1 MMASRSFFIQ
11 SQEAAQ
17 RHVALLARGLKSIAI
32 VALVGGAGCAVMAIL
47 LDHFLGTPG
56 PQPNAVPGARELSG
70 ITFVAW
76 FMAAAMLLFSCL
88 YFVAGWGLSRRKAW
102 ARYAAAAT
110 FVAKVL
116 LCVWLGRGSLGAM
129 LVFLVIA
136 SWDFYGL
143 WVLLSKE
150 TEQFLSSPK
159 TTQASIK
166 PANLV
171 T

>member
-11 SQEAAQ
+11 SSEDAQ
-17 RHVALLARGLKSIAI
+17 RHIALLAKGLKTVAKI
-32 VALVGGAGCAVMAIL
+32 ALVGGAGCGVLAIL
-47 LDHFLGTPG
+47 LSHFLVTPH
-56 PQPNAVPGARELSG
+56 PQPNAVPGVQELSG
-70 ITFVAW
+70 IAFVAW
-76 FMAAAMLLFSCL
+76 FMATTMLLFACL
-88 YFVAGWGLSRRKAW
+88 YFVSGWGLSHRKPW
-102 ARYAAAAT
+102 ARYTAAAT

-116 LCVWLGRGSLGAM
+116 LCVWLGRGSAGAM
-129 LVFLVIA
+129 IVFLVIA
-136 SWDFYGL
+136 SGDFYGL

-159 TTQASIK
+159 ATQASIK

>member
-1 MMASRSFFIQ
+1 MASRSFFIQ
-11 SQEAAQ
+11 RPEDAE
-17 RHVALLARGLKSIAI
+17 RHVTLLAKGLKSVAI
-32 VALVGGAGCAVMAIL
+32 VALVGGAGCGVMAL
-47 LDHFLGTPG
+47 LLGHFLVAPS
-56 PQPNAVPGARELSG
+56 PQPNAVPGAQELSG

-76 FMAAAMLLFSCL
+76 FMATAMLLFSCL

-110 FVAKVL
+110 FVAKIL
-116 LCVWLGRGSLGAM
+116 LCVWLGRGSVGAM
-129 LVFLVIA
+129 MVFLVIA

>member
-1 MMASRSFFIQ
+1 
-11 SQEAAQ
+11 
-17 RHVALLARGLKSIAI
+17 
-32 VALVGGAGCAVMAIL
+32 
-47 LDHFLGTPG
+47 
-56 PQPNAVPGARELSG
+56 
-70 ITFVAW
+70 
-76 FMAAAMLLFSCL
+76 MAAVFFLFASL
-88 YFVAGWGLSRRKAW
+88 YFVAGWGLSHRKAW
-102 ARYAAAAT
+102 ARYTAAAT
-110 FVAKVL
+110 FIAKAL
-116 LCVWLGRGSLGAM
+116 LCVWLGRGSFGAM
-129 LVFLVIA
+129 LVFLCIA